1 MHGSVERRPT
11 MSEAPNVNFGAP
23 VIFFDSHP
31 DEQESYLYS
40 YWSSLKSNLRIAF
53 TGDVPKFHS
62 PGKLRIIWYTK
73 DGNRGE
79 KDYDLHEYQ
88 QVRTNFD
95 ILLDM
100 PEIRRVIV
108 MGYSGQN
115 PYFLVNGTNPW
126 QERFRRMD
134 REARRAKI
142 FQEKAEGK
150 RPGDRKADM
159 NKELGESGRS
169 GIEKDGRTGI
179 LVDIENVIE
188 QNDKA
193 EDQRRR
199 RESDK
204 IWQENEGLLS
214 GEMV

>member
-1 MHGSVERRPT
+1 
-11 MSEAPNVNFGAP
+11 MSQEPNVNFGSP
-23 VIFFDSHP
+23 VIFFDSRP

-40 YWSSLKSNLRIAF
+40 YWSSLKSNLKTAF
-53 TGDVPKFHS
+53 TGEVPKFHS

-95 ILLDM
+95 VLLNM
-100 PEIRRVIV
+100 PEIRRVVV

-115 PYFLVNGTNPW
+115 PYLLVNGTNPW
-126 QERFRRMD
+126 QEKFRRMD
-134 REARRAKI
+134 KEGRRAKVLR
-142 FQEKAEGK
+142 EKAEGK
-150 RPGDRKADM
+150 RPGEHKAEM
-159 NKELGESGRS
+159 NNEKGRPGPFGIDKEGRM
-169 GIEKDGRTGI
+169 GI
-179 LVDIENVIE
+179 LVDIEDVIE

-193 EDQRRR
+193 EEERRR
-199 RESDK
+199 VESDK